1 MNQKLWDTGKAVLRG
16 KFAVIQAYL
25 RKLENFQISNLTLQL
40 KKQENE
46 EQQKPKPNQ
55 KYTLKKN
62 QTQKN
67 VSRKKERK
75 IRGEINGDK
84 GKKESVKL

>member
-25 RKLENFQISNLTLQL
+25 RIENFQISNLTLQL
-40 KKQENE
+40 KKLESE
-46 EQQKPKPNQ
+46 EQKPKPN
-55 KYTLKKN
+55 KKHTLKKKKN
-62 QTQKN
+62 SKN
-67 VSRKKERK
+67 VSRKKEIIK
-75 IRGEINGDK
+75 IRGETNGSK

>member
-55 KYTLKKN
+55 KYTLKKKIKL
-62 QTQKN
+62 QKTL
-67 VSRKKERK
+67 VERKKERSEEK
-75 IRGEINGDK
+75 
-84 GKKESVKL
+84 

>member
-16 KFAVIQAYL
+16 KLAVIKAYL

-46 EQQKPKPNQ
+46 EQQKSKPN
-55 KYTLKKN
+55 KRHTLKKKKK
-62 QTQKN
+62 TPKN
-67 VSRKKERK
+67 VSRKKEIIK
-75 IRGEINGDK
+75 IR
-84 GKKESVKL
+84 

>member
-16 KFAVIQAYL
+16 KLAVIKAYL

-46 EQQKPKPNQ
+46 EQQKSKPN
-55 KYTLKKN
+55 KKHTLKKKKKL
-62 QTQKN
+62 QKML
-67 VSRKKERK
+67 VERKK
-75 IRGEINGDK
+75 
-84 GKKESVKL
+84 S

>member
-16 KFAVIQAYL
+16 KLAVIKAYL

-46 EQQKPKPNQ
+46 EQQKSKPN
-55 KYTLKKN
+55 KKHTLKKN
-62 QTQKN
+62 KLQKML
-67 VSRKKERK
+67 VERKK
-75 IRGEINGDK
+75 
-84 GKKESVKL
+84 S

>member
-16 KFAVIQAYL
+16 KLAVIKAYL

-46 EQQKPKPNQ
+46 EQQKSKPN
-55 KYTLKKN
+55 KKHTLKKKKL
-62 QTQKN
+62 QKML
-67 VSRKKERK
+67 VERKK
-75 IRGEINGDK
+75 
-84 GKKESVKL
+84 S

>member
-16 KFAVIQAYL
+16 KLAVIKAYL

-46 EQQKPKPNQ
+46 EQQKSKPN
-55 KYTLKKN
+55 KKHTLKKK
-62 QTQKN
+62 TPKN
-67 VSRKKERK
+67 VSRKKEIIK
-75 IRGEINGDK
+75 IR
-84 GKKESVKL
+84 

>member
-16 KFAVIQAYL
+16 KLAVIKAYL

-46 EQQKPKPNQ
+46 EQQKSKPN
-55 KYTLKKN
+55 KKHTLKKKL
-62 QTQKN
+62 QKML
-67 VSRKKERK
+67 VERKK
-75 IRGEINGDK
+75 
-84 GKKESVKL
+84 S

>member
-1 MNQKLWDTGKAVLRG
+1 MNQKLWDTGKAVLRR

-46 EQQKPKPNQ
+46 EQVKTKPKI
-55 KYTLKKN
+55 YIKKKSN
-62 QTQKN
+62 
-67 VSRKKERK
+67 SKKH
-75 IRGEINGDK
+75 
-84 GKKESVKL
+84 

>member
-16 KFAVIQAYL
+16 KLAVIKAYL

-46 EQQKPKPNQ
+46 EQQKSKPN
-55 KYTLKKN
+55 KKHTLKKKK
-62 QTQKN
+62 TPKN
-67 VSRKKERK
+67 VSRKKEIIK
-75 IRGEINGDK
+75 IR
-84 GKKESVKL
+84 